1 MERAI
6 GARVAKLGR
15 KLVRERLDIFLPSA
29 AIAIFWPWGETE
41 GYEQLLWPLG
51 AALSLWGLYLRAWS
65 MKHCGKAGASEDG
78 IKKLT
83 TTGPYRIFRNP
94 LYVAN
99 MFIVTGMLVISEVLW
114 VIPAFL
120 VYAGVRYDSIVKRE
134 EKALV
139 LQFPGD
145 YEAYCRKVPRWRPRL
160 VLPFDR
166 PRRSW
171 GVVLQREALEI
182 ACCAVGAAV
191 LMTKDL
197 WLSGFVGGR

>member
-1 MERAI
+1 MEKNSTSRI
-6 GARVAKLGR
+6 AKLGR
-15 KLVRERLDIFLPSA
+15 KLVRERLDIFLPF
-29 AIAIFWPWGETE
+29 AIIAVFWPWGETE
-41 GYEQLLWPLG
+41 GYEHILWPIG
-51 AALSLWGLYLRAWS
+51 AVLSLWGLYFRAWS

-83 TTGPYRIFRNP
+83 TTGPYRMCRNP

-99 MFIVTGMLVISEVLW
+99 MFIVTGLLLISEVLW
-114 VIPAFL
+114 IIPAFL
-120 VYAGVRYDSIVKRE
+120 VYASVRYNSIVSRE
-134 EKALV
+134 ERALV

-145 YEAYCRKVPRWRPRL
+145 YEEYCSRVPRWRPRL
-160 VLPFDR
+160 VLPLDP

-171 GVVLQREALEI
+171 SVVLRREATEI

-197 WLSGFVGGR
+197 WLSGFVFGK